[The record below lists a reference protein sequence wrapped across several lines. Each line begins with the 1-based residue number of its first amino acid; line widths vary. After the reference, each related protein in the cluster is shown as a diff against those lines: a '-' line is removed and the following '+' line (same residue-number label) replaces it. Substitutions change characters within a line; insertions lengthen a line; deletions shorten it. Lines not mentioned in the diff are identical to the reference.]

1 MKIGVLTSS
10 RADYGI
16 YLPLLNR
23 LKIHESFELE
33 VIAFGM
39 HLQKNQGYTLNQIMQ
54 DQYKK
59 VHQIGSMPV
68 NDEVIDIAA
77 GYGQMAKDFATF
89 WAENSFDWVL
99 ALGDRWE
106 MSAAVQASLPYE
118 IKIAH
123 IHGGETTLGAIDNIY
138 RHQISLASRLH
149 FTATEQFSQRV
160 LELIGGNIG
169 IHTVGSISLED
180 LFAVQL
186 PLWSSVKEEFNI
198 PFDEFILVTF
208 HPESVSSE
216 ENNSYVKI
224 VQDVLLSLIED
235 HNILITKANSDALGS
250 LYNNMFLHLELKEPD
265 KIRLVDALGKWNYFS
280 ALKNSKILVGNSSSG
295 IIEAA
300 SFCKWVINVGDRQKG
315 RLRSSNTIDVQ
326 FWFKW

>member
-23 LKIHESFELE
+23 LKIHESFDLE

-208 HPESVSSE
+208 HPCTAF
-216 ENNSYVKI
+216 
-224 VQDVLLSLIED
+224 VQRSQYSL
-235 HNILITKANSDALGS
+235 
-250 LYNNMFLHLELKEPD
+250 
-265 KIRLVDALGKWNYFS
+265 
-280 ALKNSKILVGNSSSG
+280 
-295 IIEAA
+295 
-300 SFCKWVINVGDRQKG
+300 
-315 RLRSSNTIDVQ
+315 
-326 FWFKW
+326 